1 MPQIELRGQRVQY
14 AVRVSKRAKRI
25 SLRCSQADG
34 LELVYPHGMT
44 DPPAEELLRQK
55 CDWVLASI
63 EKLQAAREQIPKR
76 DYVDGELFQFRGSP
90 LVLKSAINPQL
101 RRATVEI
108 EDGIMRLACPDGA
121 HTARYELMRIA
132 VADFYREQAREYLP
146 RRACQLAT
154 VHRFAFA
161 SVRIKNQKTR
171 WGSCSAKRNIN
182 LNLRLMMAPDEA
194 IDYVIIHELC
204 HLHVMDH
211 SRAFWNLVE
220 SHCPDYR
227 QWRAWF
233 KQHGPSLIL

>member
-34 LELVYPHGMT
+34 LELVYPNGMT

-63 EKLQAAREQIPKR
+63 EKLQAAREQLPKR

-132 VADFYREQAREYLP
+132 VADFYREQPENICRCAP
-146 RRACQLAT
+146 ASSRRYT
-154 VHRFAFA
+154 VCIRQRADQESKDA
-161 SVRIKNQKTR
+161 L
-171 WGSCSAKRNIN
+171 GSCSAKRNIN

-204 HLHVMDH
+204 HLHIMDH

-227 QWRAWF
+227 QWRTWF
-233 KQHGPSLIL
+233 KQYGPSLIL